1 MCDNVWVCANKSL
14 DQFEIPWYPSM
25 GAAEVPETTSKL
37 QMHVLAAVAGTGS
50 SLAFGP
56 HYIPSATTTTP
67 LRNT

>member
-1 MCDNVWVCANKSL
+1 
-14 DQFEIPWYPSM
+14 M

-37 QMHVLAAVAGTGS
+37 QMHVPAAVAGTGS